1 MAKQVKDDF
10 NGLDTFEH
18 VVVLMLENR
27 SFDNLLG
34 YLYLDKDF
42 KIPPGKSFAGLQE
55 GEMENPVPDYAKD
68 YAKNPILKAERAGD
82 YSQPFP
88 DPGEVYQHVN
98 TQLYN
103 DFNPTSNKGIDQTKM
118 KSPYNLPEKLPPLEK
133 RMKGFVKDYIN
144 TLEGLWQ
151 EKIGSK
157 KFLSKRKR
165 KKLEA
170 KYGAYQN
177 PGVDQ
182 YRVIM
187 QCFMPDQIPVLTTLA
202 REFAVFDHW
211 HCSVPSQ
218 TWCNRAFWHAGT
230 SGGKVINPTDEA
242 KGQGWKGFKKWRKS
256 VWTQPTIFDRMENAE
271 EKITHHIYADPLVS
285 VTHLVHGFSH
295 HMNLIPNWDDLI
307 EFEKDINGESDRPFA
322 QYSFIE
328 PKFFGKHNDQHP
340 SSVGSG
346 WDVNDGKT
354 LEGTVRLGEDL
365 IRRVYDIIKNSPHRD
380 DTLLIITHD
389 EHGGCFDHVYPGP
402 AIPPVFEG
410 PGEKG
415 FDFKRLGIRVPMVM
429 VASSIAENTIVNEPF
444 DHSSFIKTMCKKW
457 NLAGLQARD
466 MSPKT
471 NTFEH
476 VFSSTKRESWPD
488 LPPPPTKATP
498 CEEEDYYNHPLNEL
512 QRSMLMVAGRIAR
525 KNSKSRKQK
534 IRRVNLHK
542 IKTVKEAIDYLTEIK
557 TFVHPNG
564 GA

>member
-1 MAKQVKDDF
+1 MNDSF
-10 NGLDTFEH
+10 NGLDTFKH

-34 YLYLDKDF
+34 FLYLDKEF
-42 KIPPGKSFAGLQE
+42 KIPPGKAFAGLQDSSL
-55 GEMENPVPDYAKD
+55 ENPVPSDAKD
-68 YAKNPILKAERAGD
+68 YAKNPTLKPSRAGD
-82 YSQPFP
+82 WSQPFP

-103 DFNPTSNKGIDQTKM
+103 DFNPLSNKGIDQTKM
-118 KSPYNLPEKLPPLEK
+118 KAPYNLPDTLPPLEE
-133 RMKGFVKDYIN
+133 RMKGFVRDYIN
-144 TLEGLWQ
+144 TLEGLWC
-151 EKIGSK
+151 EKLGSK

-165 KKLEA
+165 KKLEE

-182 YRVIM
+182 YGVIM

-242 KGQGWKGFKKWRKS
+242 KGQGLKGFRKWRKA
-256 VWTQPTIFDRMENAE
+256 VWPQPTIFDRMENASP
-271 EKITHHIYADPLVS
+271 KISHHIYADPLVS
-285 VTHLVHGFSH
+285 VTHLTHGFSH
-295 HMNLIPNWDDLI
+295 HMNLIPNWDNLA
-307 EFEKDINGESDRPFA
+307 EFKKDINGEGERPFA

-365 IRRVYDIIKNSPHRD
+365 IRTVYNTIKDSPHRD

-389 EHGGCFDHVYPGP
+389 EHGGCFDHVYPGA
-402 AIPPVFEG
+402 AIPPEFKG

-429 VASSIAENTIVNEPF
+429 VASSIPKNTVVNEVF
-444 DHSSFIKTMCKKW
+444 DHSSFIKTMCEKW
-457 NLAGLQARD
+457 QLAGLQTRD

-471 NTFEH
+471 NTFGH
-476 VFSSTKRESWPD
+476 IFSDKKRATWPV
-488 LPPPPTKATP
+488 LPPPPTKAIP
-498 CEEEDYYNHPLNEL
+498 SEEKDYHPHPLNEL
-512 QRSMLMVAGRIAR
+512 QRSMLMVAGLIAR
-525 KNSKSRKQK
+525 RNSKKRKQK
-534 IRRVNLHK
+534 IRKQDVRK
-542 IKTVKEAIDYLTEIK
+542 IKTVKEAMDYLTEIQP
-557 TFVHPNG
+557 FLYLNPSEG
-564 GA
+564 

>member
-1 MAKQVKDDF
+1 MEQQPKTTF
-10 NGLDTFEH
+10 NGLDTFKH

-34 YLYLDKDF
+34 FLYQDDKF
-42 KIPPGKSFAGLQE
+42 KIPPGKTFSGLNDPDL
-55 GEMENPVPDYAKD
+55 GVPITPYGDGYAD
-68 YAKNPILKAERAGD
+68 QPILEPIPVKNND
-82 YSQPFP
+82 FSQPFP

-103 DFNPTSNKGIDQTKM
+103 TIKPESNKGIDQTEM
-118 KSPYNLPEKLPPLEK
+118 TAPYNIPNPLPEPDK
-133 RMKGFVKDYIN
+133 RMKGFVTDYIN
-144 TLEGLWQ
+144 TLQGLWY

-157 KFLSKRKR
+157 KRLSKKKR
-165 KKLEA
+165 KKLDK
-170 KYGAYQN
+170 KYGAFQN
-177 PGVDQ
+177 PGIDQ
-182 YRVIM
+182 YGVIM
-187 QCFMPDQIPVLTTLA
+187 QCFTPEQVPVLSTLA

-211 HCSVPSQ
+211 FCSVPSQ

-242 KGQGWKGFKKWRKS
+242 KHKKWKGFKQWRKA
-256 VWTQPTIFDRMENAE
+256 VWKQPTLFDLF
-271 EKITHHIYADPLVS
+271 EKANITHHLYANPFVS

-295 HMNLIPNWDDLI
+295 HMNRISNGNDLE
-307 EFEKDINGESDRPFA
+307 EFRKDINGKSHRPFA

-365 IRRVYDIIKNSPHRD
+365 IRNVYNIIKDSPHRD

-389 EHGGCFDHVYPGP
+389 EHGGCYDHVYPGP
-402 AIPPVFEG
+402 TEAPDFPP

-429 VASSIAENTIVNEPF
+429 VASSIPQNTIVNEVF
-444 DHSSFIKTMCKKW
+444 DHTSFIKTMCEKW
-457 NLAGLQARD
+457 HLDGLQARD
-466 MSPKT
+466 KSPKT
-471 NTFEH
+471 NTFGH
-476 VFSSTKRESWPD
+476 IFSSDKRTSWPP

-498 CEEEDYYNHPLNEL
+498 CTDEDYHQHPLNEL
-512 QRSMLMVAGRIAR
+512 QRSMLMVATKIAR
-525 KNSKSRKQK
+525 RNCKGRKQK
-534 IRRVNLHK
+534 IRKVK
-542 IKTVKEAIDYLTEIK
+542 IQKMDTVKEAIDYLEEIK
-557 TFVHPNG
+557 EFVG
-564 GA
+564 